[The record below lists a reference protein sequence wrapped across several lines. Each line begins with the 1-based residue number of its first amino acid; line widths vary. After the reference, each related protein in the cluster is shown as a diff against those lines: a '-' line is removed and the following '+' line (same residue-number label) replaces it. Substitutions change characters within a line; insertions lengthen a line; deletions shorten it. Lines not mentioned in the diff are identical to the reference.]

1 MSGCCPTLRRKSDW
15 CRYSAEML
23 SPYSVFRILQ
33 SRVRRSTVFA
43 LKARRYSRGHK
54 NPRLN
59 KVEASITSLLRS
71 RLVNLDLK
79 ANAYVFA
86 SGIE

>member
-1 MSGCCPTLRRKSDW
+1 
-15 CRYSAEML
+15 ML